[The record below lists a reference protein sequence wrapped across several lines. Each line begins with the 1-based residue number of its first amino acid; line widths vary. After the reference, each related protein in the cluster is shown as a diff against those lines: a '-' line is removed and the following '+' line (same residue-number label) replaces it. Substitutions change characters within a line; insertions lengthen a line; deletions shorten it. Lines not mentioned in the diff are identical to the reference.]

1 MRFFLF
7 ITFSCLFSVS
17 VFAQLSNES
26 ILVDGLN
33 RTYTLYL
40 PSGFNSNAS
49 LPLVLNF
56 HGGAGT
62 ANDQLYTSDM
72 RDLAD
77 EQNFIVVYP
86 NAYPDPNKNQETNW
100 QVVTSGNLPFTVP
113 NPHSDIIFIEN
124 LIDELHIQ
132 LNIDLNRVYALGYS
146 NGGGFTFDLGCRLNH
161 KITGIG
167 VVARTM
173 YAETYDNCEVI
184 HPTPVVTIL
193 GTNDYVSNYDGIT
206 YEGTLYYHS
215 NDATND
221 LWIENNN
228 LISTSNL
235 SLIPDINS
243 NDGST
248 VELYS
253 WSSEDECIDLYHY
266 KVIGGGHDW
275 PGTFGNMDIVSH
287 EVIWSHLSEYGMD
300 GKLDCNT
307 SDVNMNSLTSSKNLI
322 EIIDACGRKVTQPT
336 NQILFYI
343 YDDGSVEKKFD
354 VE

>member
-1 MRFFLF
+1 MRLLNTLLFF
-7 ITFSCLFSVS
+7 LFSVS
-17 VFAQLSNES
+17 VFAQLTNES
-26 ILVDGLN
+26 IIVDGLN

-40 PSGFNSNAS
+40 PSGFNSNIS

-56 HGGAGT
+56 HGGAGN
-62 ANDQLYTSDM
+62 ANDQLYTADM

-86 NAYPDPNKNQETNW
+86 NAYPDPNSSQETNW
-100 QVVTSGNLPFTVP
+100 QVVTSGDLPFTVP

-124 LIDELHIQ
+124 LIDYLHIEY
-132 LNIDLNRVYALGYS
+132 NVDLNRVYALGYS
-146 NGGGFTFDLGCRLNH
+146 NGGGFTFDLGCRLNN

-173 YAETYDNCEVI
+173 YAETYDNCEVV

-193 GTNDYVSNYDGIT
+193 GNEDSISNYDGIT

-215 NDATND
+215 NHATND

-228 LISTSNL
+228 LVPTPTL
-235 SLIPDINS
+235 TFMPDINS

-253 WSSEDECIDLYHY
+253 WSSEDECIGIYHY
-266 KVIGGGHDW
+266 KIIGGGHDW

-287 EVIWSHLSEYGMD
+287 EVIWSHLSEYGMN
-300 GKLDCNT
+300 GKLDCSV
-307 SDVNMNSLTSSKNLI
+307 SDINLNSSISSKNLI
-322 EIIDACGRKVTQPT
+322 EIVDALGRKVNHPT
-336 NQILFYI
+336 NQFLFHI
-343 YDDGSVEKKFD
+343 YDDGSVEKKFI

>member
-1 MRFFLF
+1 MK
-7 ITFSCLFSVS
+7 IVFSALTCLFSLSLV
-17 VFAQLSNES
+17 AQLSNES
-26 ILVDGLN
+26 IIVDGLN

-40 PSGFNSNAS
+40 PAEFNSNAS

-56 HGGAGT
+56 HGGSGT
-62 ANDQLYTSDM
+62 ADDQLYTADM

-77 EQNFIVVYP
+77 DQNFIVVYP
-86 NAYPDPNKNQETNW
+86 NAYPDPNSYQETNW
-100 QVVTSGNLPFTVP
+100 QVVTSGDLPFTVP
-113 NPHSDIIFIEN
+113 NPHSDIMFIEN
-124 LIDELHIQ
+124 LIDHLHIQ
-132 LNIDLNRVYALGYS
+132 FNIDLNRVYALGYS
-146 NGGGFTFDLGCRLNH
+146 NGGGFTFDLACRLNN

-173 YAETYDNCEVI
+173 YAETYTNCELT

-193 GTNDYVSNYDGIT
+193 GTEDYISNYDGIT

-215 NDATND
+215 NNSTND

-228 LISTSNL
+228 LVPTSNL
-235 SLIPDINS
+235 SLIPDINP

-253 WSSEDECIDLYHY
+253 WSSEDDCIDLFHY

-287 EVIWSHLSEYGMD
+287 EIIWNHLSEYGMD

-307 SDVNMNSLTSSKNLI
+307 SNVNFDTFTSSKNLI
-322 EIIDACGRKVTQPT
+322 EIVDALGRNVNHHN
-336 NQILFYI
+336 NQLLFYI
-343 YDDGSVEKKFD
+343 YDDGSVEKKFII
-354 VE
+354 E

>member
-1 MRFFLF
+1 MRFICYFLLF
-7 ITFSCLFSVS
+7 INSSS
-17 VFAQLSNES
+17 VFAQLSNEA
-26 ILVDGLN
+26 IEVEGLN
-33 RTYTLYL
+33 RTYLLYL
-40 PSGFNSNAS
+40 PSGFNINEP

-62 ANDQLYTSDM
+62 ANDQLAVADM

-77 EQNFIVVYP
+77 SENFILVYP
-86 NAYPDPNKNQETNW
+86 NAHPDSNQETNW
-100 QVVTSGNLPFTVP
+100 QVVTSGDLPFTVP
-113 NPHSDIIFIEN
+113 NPHSDILF
-124 LIDELHIQ
+124 IDELIDHLHLQ
-132 LNIDLNRVYALGYS
+132 VNVDLNRVYALGYS
-146 NGGGFTFDLGCRLNH
+146 NGGGFTFDLGCRLNN

-173 YAETYDNCEVI
+173 YAETYNNCIVN

-193 GTNDYVSNYDGIT
+193 GTEDYISEYDGII

-215 NDATND
+215 NISTND
-221 LWIENNN
+221 VWIENNN
-228 LISTSNL
+228 LVPTSNL
-235 SLIPDINS
+235 SLIPDINT

-253 WSSEDECIDLYHY
+253 WYSEDECIELNHY
-266 KVIGGGHDW
+266 KVLGGDHDW

-287 EVIWSHLSEYGMD
+287 EIIWEHLSEYGMN
-300 GKLDCNT
+300 GKLDCNLSNVEPNPST
-307 SDVNMNSLTSSKNLI
+307 ESTKKVIKTVDALGREVNRT
-322 EIIDACGRKVTQPT
+322 T

-343 YDDGSVEKKFD
+343 YDDCSVEKKFI